1 LQLCAFVARLMK
13 KEFYSNGKLLITG
26 EYLVLDGAKAFA
38 LPTKFGQNLIV
49 EKGNNQEI
57 KWTSFDAD
65 GSIWF
70 EDTFSFLDISNKSNT
85 GKSSIRNTL
94 IEILHE
100 GYLLNPDFFN
110 QAEGYSV
117 TTQLTFPRNWGL
129 GTSSTLI
136 NNIAQWLQ
144 IDAFV
149 LLNNSFGGSGYDI
162 ACAQNNSPILYH
174 LDNGKPIVEK
184 VNFAPEFA
192 ENLYFVY
199 LDKKQNSKASI
210 AAYYNNKNK
219 DLAEDIAKNNKI
231 TSAVLNAKTLNEF
244 ALALEKHEAEMS
256 SILEMQTV
264 KESLFPDFNGVVKSL
279 GAWGGD
285 FVLVVSKEN
294 PSEYFKEKGFRT
306 IVSYK
311 DMIL

>member
-1 LQLCAFVARLMK
+1 MK

-26 EYLVLDGAKAFA
+26 EYLVLDGGKALA

-49 EKGNNQEI
+49 EKGRNQEI
-57 KWTSFDAD
+57 KWTSFDSD

-70 EDTFSFLDISNKSNT
+70 EDTFSFSDISNKNFSEET
-85 GKSSIRNTL
+85 TSKRNTL

-100 GYLLNPDFFN
+100 GYLLNPDFLH
-110 QAEGYSV
+110 QSEGYSV

-136 NNIAQWLQ
+136 NNIAQWLK

-162 ACAQNNSPILYH
+162 ACAQNNNPIVYH
-174 LDNGKPIVEK
+174 LKNGNPVVEK
-184 VNFAPEFA
+184 VAFEPDFS

-199 LDKKQNSKASI
+199 LDKKQSSKAAI
-210 AAYYNNKNK
+210 ASYYNNKNE
-219 DLAEDIAKNNKI
+219 DLSENITKI
-231 TSAVLNAKTLNEF
+231 DLLSQEVLNAKTLREF
-244 ALALEKHEAEMS
+244 AAALEEHEAEMS
-256 SILEMQTV
+256 KILEMNTI
-264 KESLFPDFNGVVKSL
+264 KESLFPDFNGVIKSL

-285 FVLVVSKEN
+285 FVLAIAKEN
-294 PSEYFKEKGFRT
+294 PTDYFKKKGFKT